1 MVAVRERAD
10 DVNEIEMYQDMRSIG
25 SAEGCWRTFNFD
37 MYSRSPVV
45 ARLQCHLPNLQRV
58 QFAEG
63 TEPQAAEDGPPTTT
77 LTAWL
82 DYLRLHPE
90 ARIST
95 DTWSAPYCDFPEHY
109 TYDKKEK
116 AWKPLQKYPP
126 EPTVGRLYAVHP
138 SAGESFYLRML
149 LHKVPGSELELLDVA
164 DDALRVADQFT
175 LEAFKYVGRRR
186 CQARVVQGGLRR
198 AEHAAQRRRQEG
210 GRSAPLQWCARLT
223 DRLERDGQPIQSQL
237 GTEPSRTPASRA
249 APRSPAET
257 GSGRRVAARRR

>member
-63 TEPQAAEDGPPTTT
+63 TEQQAAEDGPPTTT

-164 DDALRVADQFT
+164 DDALRAADQFT
-175 LEAFKYVGRRR
+175 LEAFKYVAGVKHESYKAA
-186 CQARVVQGGLRR
+186 CGARNMLHKG
-198 AEHAAQRRRQEG
+198 
-210 GRSAPLQWCARLT
+210 
-223 DRLERDGQPIQSQL
+223 DGKKVEDQPHYSGALDLLIVS
-237 GTEPSRTPASRA
+237 S
-249 APRSPAET
+249 ET
-257 GSGRRVAARRR
+257 GNPYSLN